1 MARFWKLASDKS
13 LGEKLKICSLQFAV
27 GKALGDGEGNKSHL

>member
-13 LGEKLKICSLQFAV
+13 LGEKLKIFSLQFAV
-27 GKALGDGEGNKSHL
+27 GKALGVGEGNESHL

>member
-27 GKALGDGEGNKSHL
+27 CKALGVGEGNKSHL